1 LPLPSGAVVERV
13 SEQAAMKSENVRR
26 ASGQDVLFG
35 VAVLFVVATAI
46 VAGLAIGVHFG
57 E

>member
-1 LPLPSGAVVERV
+1 
-13 SEQAAMKSENVRR
+13 MKSENVRR

-35 VAVLFVVATAI
+35 VALLFVVATAI